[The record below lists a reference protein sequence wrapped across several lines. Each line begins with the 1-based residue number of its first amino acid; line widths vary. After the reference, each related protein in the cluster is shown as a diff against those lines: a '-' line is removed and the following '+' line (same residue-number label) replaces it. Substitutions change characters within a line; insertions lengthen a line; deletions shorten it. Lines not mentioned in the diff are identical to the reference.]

1 MYLNCEGSLLI
12 ILSHYEIL
20 ILLLRYKIQWK
31 QEEGLAFNSIILHNL
46 MNPI

>member
-12 ILSHYEIL
+12 ILSHYAIAGF
-20 ILLLRYKIQWK
+20 KIQWK